1 MIGLTGSFK
10 ITRPGRFEVSAEI
23 ATLDSG
29 SISISVGDSTTKGTA
44 YPTGDYG
51 KFRVTKLGT
60 LQIPV
65 AGKTTLAVRP
75 VKADWHPLNL
85 KAIRLKPVAAAQ

>member
-1 MIGLTGSFK
+1 M
-10 ITRPGRFEVSAEI
+10 
-23 ATLDSG
+23 
-29 SISISVGDSTTKGTA
+29 GDGTTKGTA

-60 LQIPV
+60 IEIPA

-75 VKADWHPLNL
+75 VKEDWHPLNL
-85 KAIRLKPVAAAQ
+85 KAIRLKPVAAAH